1 MITHWPDLRDREPS
15 YALVA
20 NVDLVV
26 IKHDNEVSV
35 FYGRCLHRGALLA
48 DGFIEGNNLVCGVH
62 YWDFKFDTGVSK
74 YDNEERLHKFSAWI
88 ENDKILVDETEIA
101 EWGKENPQ
109 PYQRDDYLGLYADP
123 NIAGPD
129 GFSPLMSAVLN
140 GSYQLVEILLE
151 SGADP
156 SLKDINS
163 ETAFSIAEDKDEE
176 EILLR
181 LGKSGG

>member
-1 MITHWPDLRDREPS
+1 
-15 YALVA
+15 
-20 NVDLVV
+20 
-26 IKHDNEVSV
+26 
-35 FYGRCLHRGALLA
+35 
-48 DGFIEGNNLVCGVH
+48 
-62 YWDFKFDTGVSK
+62 
-74 YDNEERLHKFSAWI
+74 
-88 ENDKILVDETEIA
+88 
-101 EWGKENPQ
+101 
-109 PYQRDDYLGLYADP
+109 
-123 NIAGPD
+123 
-129 GFSPLMSAVLN
+129 MSAVLN